1 LYKLILEKNIKDYS
15 CLPILIIG
23 FHELKLF
30 DGEFFKMKYDEP
42 RNDITDFFY
51 KHILNVLFVLS
62 VIVLVIYMP
71 YVTGHFFPIFLYMTV
86 FAAMMFTAKFF
97 TKRKAVK
104 HLLAVLSFLVFVFV
118 ADSYSLLYTYYTVFN
133 KWSVL
138 TFSYVLLFENI
149 SFPLIAGLYP
159 ALRIFMLLP
168 ESKAGLYPIDKI
180 IGRANGQICF
190 TITLVLIYQL
200 FGKIIIERNK
210 YKKMSITDSLTGV
223 ATFAHTIET
232 AKKMIQ
238 TGGIS
243 ILITDM
249 DRFKQINDTFGH
261 VAGNKVLIKISE
273 FLKSE
278 TEGLER
284 IIGRLGGDEFII
296 VVRNDGKNERV
307 KNLAMHLSKA
317 IREKKF
323 VIDEE
328 LDPISLSF
336 SVGQADALPSSD
348 ETDIEKLLNKADIA
362 MYYNKCKNHRLD
374 IFSNNKKPLLPK
386 EGFELLNVLAEK
398 DMYTYVHSRYTAQYA
413 AALAKEVG
421 LPENQVELIYAA
433 GWLHDIG
440 KILIPSDII
449 RKTSTLTSE
458 EYELI
463 KGHVRYGLNIIS
475 VLSLPVEVLNCIA
488 YHHENWDGSGYPHR
502 LSGESIPLEARI
514 LQLADSYSAMIVRRV
529 YRKTL
534 SPEDALNEINSGIGK
549 QFDPNLV
556 KIFVNLIQ
564 NKFKAA

>member
-1 LYKLILEKNIKDYS
+1 
-15 CLPILIIG
+15 
-23 FHELKLF
+23 
-30 DGEFFKMKYDEP
+30 MQYDEK
-42 RNDITDFFY
+42 RSKTIAFFN
-51 KHILNVLFVLS
+51 KHFFNVSFVFL
-62 VIVLVIYMP
+62 VGILVIYII
-71 YVTGHFFPIFLYMTV
+71 YETGHFFPTFLYMSA
-86 FAAMMFTAKFF
+86 FAAMMITAKFF
-97 TKRKAVK
+97 IRHKALK
-104 HLLAVLSFLVFVFV
+104 HLLAVLSYVLFIFVV
-118 ADSYSLLYTYYTVFN
+118 DSHSLPYPYYIVVN

-138 TFSYVLLFENI
+138 TICYVLLLENI
-149 SFPLIAGLYP
+149 LFPLIAGLYP
-159 ALRIFMLLP
+159 ALRIFMLMP
-168 ESKAGLYPIDKI
+168 EAKAGLYPIGKV
-180 IGRANGQICF
+180 IGTANGQICF

-200 FGKIIIERNK
+200 FGKVIIERNK

-238 TGGIS
+238 NGNIS

-261 VAGNKVLIKISE
+261 VAGNKVLIKVSE
-273 FLKSE
+273 FLKEE

-296 VVRNDGKNERV
+296 VVKNDGKNERV
-307 KNLAMHLSKA
+307 KNLGEHLSKA

-328 LDPISLSF
+328 LDPINLSF
-336 SVGQADALPSSD
+336 SVGQANSSPSD
-348 ETDIEKLLNKADIA
+348 TENDIEKLLYKADIN

-374 IFSNNKKPLLPK
+374 IFTNNKKPLLPK

-413 AALAKEVG
+413 AALAKEAG
-421 LPENQVELIYAA
+421 LPDEQVERIYAA

-440 KILIPSDII
+440 KILISSDII
-449 RKTSTLTSE
+449 RKSTTLTPE

-463 KGHVRYGLNIIS
+463 KGHVNYGLNIINN
-475 VLSLPVEVLNCIA
+475 LSLPVEIINCIA
-488 YHHENWDGSGYPHR
+488 YHHENWDGTGYPHG
-502 LSGESIPLEARI
+502 LAGESIPFEARI
-514 LQLADSYSAMIVRRV
+514 LQLADSYSAMIIRRV

-534 SPEDALNEINSGIGK
+534 SPEDALNEIISGCGK

-556 KIFVNLIQ
+556 KIFVKLIQ
-564 NKFKAA
+564 SKFKAA